1 MLVSAAV
8 VLADCS
14 QFQRGYSFSVDKKNS
29 LLKAKGTAIEGQIPL
44 KWILLFKP
52 RLKEHSVYYI
62 RKQRRHRQQ
71 QHQPLCYHLRTRK
84 AALHRDRIFLL
95 PEVKA
100 EIVR

>member
-71 QHQPLCYHLRTRK
+71 QHQPLCYHLSDIDQDTEGRTTPRQD
-84 AALHRDRIFLL
+84 LSSTRG
-95 PEVKA
+95 
-100 EIVR
+100 